1 MPQCLADAERQRL
14 PELLP
19 AWRVLPDRDALARD
33 WRFDWRFPGF
43 SAAWGCMARVALLAG
58 RQDRHPEWSNIYG
71 RVFIV
76 LTTHDAGGLSERD
89 VRLARVIDALG

>member
-1 MPQCLADAERQRL
+1 MPQRLADAERQRL

-19 AWRVLPDRDALARD
+19 AWRVLPDRD
-33 WRFDWRFPGF
+33 
-43 SAAWGCMARVALLAG
+43 ALLAG

>member
-19 AWRVLPDRDALARD
+19 AWRVLLDRD
-33 WRFDWRFPGF
+33 
-43 SAAWGCMARVALLAG
+43 ALLAG